1 MRTTFNRFG
10 KEKFQTKAV
19 VVAFILLAAL
29 LGFEIFNFDTTRFA
43 LRNLFGEMRFAG
55 LSWASVL
62 AFAFCSIDFAGLVRM
77 FTPEQGKDEPLE
89 VWLLSAAWLLG
100 ATMNALMTWYA
111 TAVVIMSRP
120 LGTTWVS
127 SQDIAF
133 YAPIFVAVLVW
144 LTRILFIG
152 SISVAGD
159 RLLHGH
165 RDNRRYSRG
174 RRSSRAHG
182 DSTSRAPLRESSS
195 VAFEEIDTV

>member
-111 TAVVIMSRP
+111 TAVVIMIRP

-174 RRSSRAHG
+174 RRSSRVHS